1 MALICSG
8 GNNVESDE
16 LLINMGPV
24 HPSTHGVLRFK
35 LKMDG
40 ESIQECTPV
49 LGYLHRGT
57 EKIGEMKT
65 YLQFIPYTD
74 RLDYIAA
81 FPNNYAFVKA
91 VEELA
96 GIEVPLRAE
105 YIRVLTM
112 ELNRIVNHLV
122 SIGSLLMDLGAATMI
137 MWGFRE
143 RENALQLFEM
153 LCGARMTFN
162 YIKPGGVREDI
173 PDGFMPKLNEFL
185 KDMEKRIDDYEQ
197 LINGNEIFH
206 MRMKNIG
213 VINAKD
219 AVNFGWTGPTLRGSG
234 VDYDLRKY
242 EPYSIYPDL
251 DFKVCVRHEGDSF
264 ARFIVRMDEMKESL
278 HILKQVVDNMP
289 ASKEISSAEYGIAPM
304 TGTPTGVSTYFPRI
318 FTPPAGEVYSR
329 IEAPKGELGFYV
341 VSDGTTKPYRVKI
354 RSPSF
359 CNLTAIP
366 GLVKGLKIPDL
377 IAAFGTIDVVLGDV
391 DR

>member
-1 MALICSG
+1 M
-8 GNNVESDE
+8 ETDE
-16 LLINMGPV
+16 LIINMGPV
-24 HPSTHGVLRFK
+24 HPSTHGVLRFR
-35 LKMDG
+35 LRMDG
-40 ESIQECTPV
+40 EIIKECTPV

-57 EKIGEMKT
+57 EKLGEMKT
-65 YLQFIPYTD
+65 YMQFIPYTD
-74 RLDYIAA
+74 RLDYISA

-105 YIRVLTM
+105 YIRVIVM

-173 PDGFMPKLNEFL
+173 PEGFMAKLNEFL
-185 KDMEKRIDDYEQ
+185 KDMEKRIEDYEQ
-197 LINGNEIFH
+197 LISSNEIFM

-213 VINAKD
+213 VISAED
-219 AVNFGWTGPTLRGSG
+219 AVNYGMTGPTLRGSG
-234 VDYDLRKY
+234 VNYDLRKY
-242 EPYSIYPDL
+242 EPYSIYRDL
-251 DFKVCVRHEGDSF
+251 DFRACVRNECDSY
-264 ARFIVRMDEMKESL
+264 ARYIVRIDEMKESL
-278 HILKQVVDNMP
+278 HILRQVVDTMP
-289 ASKEISSAEYGIAPM
+289 EAKIVSSAKYGIAPM
-304 TGTPTGVSTYFPRI
+304 TGTPSAVSTYFPRI

-329 IEAPKGELGFYV
+329 IEAPKGELGFYIA
-341 VSDGTTKPYRVKI
+341 SDGTTKPYRVKI

-366 GLVKGLKIPDL
+366 KMVLGLKIPDL

>member
-1 MALICSG
+1 M
-8 GNNVESDE
+8 ETDE
-16 LLINMGPV
+16 LIINMGPV

-35 LKMDG
+35 LRMDG
-40 ESIQECTPV
+40 EIIKECTPV

-57 EKIGEMKT
+57 EKLGEMKT

-74 RLDYIAA
+74 RLDYMSA
-81 FPNNYAFVKA
+81 FPNNYAYVKA

-105 YIRVLTM
+105 YIRVITM

-122 SIGSLLMDLGAATMI
+122 SIGSLLLDLGASTMI

-143 RENALQLFEM
+143 RENALQLFEK

-173 PDGFMPKLNEFL
+173 PEGFIPQLNEFL
-185 KDMEKRIDDYEQ
+185 KDMEKRIEDYEQ
-197 LINGNEIFH
+197 LINSNEIFL

-213 VINAKD
+213 VISAED
-219 AVNFGWTGPTLRGSG
+219 AINYGMTGPTLRGSG

-251 DFKVCVRHEGDSF
+251 DFKACVRDECDSY
-264 ARFIVRMDEMKESL
+264 ARYIVRIEEMKESL
-278 HILKQVVDNMP
+278 HILRQVVDTIPEAKIVSNP
-289 ASKEISSAEYGIAPM
+289 KYGVAPM
-304 TGTPTGVSTYFPRI
+304 TGTPSAVSTYFPRI
-318 FTPPAGEVYSR
+318 FTPPTGEVYSR
-329 IEAPKGELGFYV
+329 IEAPKGELGFYIA
-341 VSDGTTKPYRVKI
+341 SDGTTKPYRVKI

-366 GLVKGLKIPDL
+366 KMVQGLKIPDL

>member
-1 MALICSG
+1 M
-8 GNNVESDE
+8 ETDE
-16 LLINMGPV
+16 LIINMGPV

-35 LKMDG
+35 LRMDG
-40 ESIQECTPV
+40 EIIKECNV
-49 LGYLHRGT
+49 VMGYLHRGT
-57 EKIGEMKT
+57 EKLGEMKT
-65 YLQFIPYTD
+65 YLQVIPYTD
-74 RLDYIAA
+74 RLDYISAM
-81 FPNNYAFVKA
+81 PNNYAFVKA

-105 YIRVLTM
+105 YIRVLVM

-153 LCGARMTFN
+153 LSGARLTFN
-162 YIKPGGVREDI
+162 YIKPGGVREDM
-173 PDGFMPKLNEFL
+173 PEGFVPKLNEFI
-185 KDMEKRIDDYEQ
+185 KDMEKRIEDYEQ
-197 LINGNEIFH
+197 LINDNEIFL

-213 VINAKD
+213 VISAEEAINY
-219 AVNFGWTGPTLRGSG
+219 GMTGPTLRGSG
-234 VDYDLRKY
+234 VNYDIRKY

-251 DFKVCVRHEGDSF
+251 DFRACVRNEGDSF
-264 ARFIVRMDEMKESL
+264 ARYMVRIDEMRESL
-278 HILKQVVDNMP
+278 HILRQVIDTMP
-289 ASKEISSAEYGIAPM
+289 EAKIVSSAKYGIAPM
-304 TGTPTGVSTYFPRI
+304 TGVPSTVSTYFPRI

-329 IEAPKGELGFYV
+329 IEAPKGELGFYI

-366 GLVKGLKIPDL
+366 EMVKGLKIPDL

>member
-1 MALICSG
+1 M
-8 GNNVESDE
+8 ETEE

-35 LKMDG
+35 LRMDG
-40 ESIQECTPV
+40 EIIKDCTV
-49 LGYLHRGT
+49 VMGYLHRGT
-57 EKIGEMKT
+57 EKLAEMKT

-74 RLDYIAA
+74 RLDYISAM
-81 FPNNYAFVKA
+81 PNNYAYVKA

-105 YIRVLTM
+105 YIRVLTV

-122 SIGSLLMDLGAATMI
+122 FMGSLLLDLGASTAI
-137 MWGFRE
+137 MYGFRE
-143 RENALQLFEM
+143 REKALQLYEM
-153 LCGARMTFN
+153 LCGARMTFS
-162 YIKPGGVREDI
+162 YFRIGGVRDDL
-173 PDGFMPKLNEFL
+173 PDDFIPKLNEFI
-185 KDMEKRIDDYEQ
+185 KDMEKRIEDYKE
-197 LINGNEIFH
+197 LINGNEIFM
-206 MRMKNIG
+206 MRMKGIG
-213 VINAKD
+213 VINAEE
-219 AVNFGWTGPTLRGSG
+219 AINYGMTGPSLRGSG
-234 VDYDLRKY
+234 VNYDIRKI

-251 DFKVCVRHEGDSF
+251 DFKACVRPECDSY
-264 ARFIVRMDEMKESL
+264 ARYMVRIDEMEESL
-278 HILKQVVDNMP
+278 HILRQIVDTIP
-289 ASKEISSAEYGIAPM
+289 KSDIIATQRYGIAPL
-304 TGTPTGVSTYFPRI
+304 TGMPYTAQTYFPRI
-318 FTPPAGEVYSR
+318 FTPPAGEAYSR

-366 GLVKGLKIPDL
+366 KMVVGLKIPDL

>member
-1 MALICSG
+1 M
-8 GNNVESDE
+8 ETEE
-16 LLINMGPV
+16 LLLNMGPV

-35 LKMDG
+35 LRMDG
-40 ESIQECTPV
+40 EIIKECTIV
-49 LGYLHRGT
+49 MGYLHRGT
-57 EKIGEMKT
+57 EKIAEMKT
-65 YLQFIPYTD
+65 YLQFAPYTD
-74 RLDYIAA
+74 RLDYISA
-81 FPNNYAFVKA
+81 FPNNYVYAKA

-96 GIEVPLRAE
+96 GIEVPLKAE

-143 RENALQLFEM
+143 REKALQLFEM
-153 LCGARMTFN
+153 LCGARMTLN
-162 YIKPGGVREDI
+162 YIKPGGVREDL
-173 PDGFMPKLNEFL
+173 PEGFIPKLNEFI
-185 KDMEKRIDDYEQ
+185 KDMEKRVDDYEQ
-197 LINGNEIFH
+197 LVSSNEIFLL
-206 MRMKNIG
+206 RMKNIG
-213 VINAKD
+213 VISAEEAINY
-219 AVNFGWTGPTLRGSG
+219 GLTGPTLRGSG
-234 VDYDLRKY
+234 VDYDIRKL

-251 DFKVCVRHEGDSF
+251 DFKVCVRNECDSY
-264 ARFIVRMDEMKESL
+264 ARYIVRIDEMRESL
-278 HILKQVVDNMP
+278 HILRQLIDTMP
-289 ASKEISSAEYGIAPM
+289 KSTTVTTQKYGIAPM
-304 TGTPTGVSTYFPRI
+304 TGEPTAVMTYFPRI

-329 IEAPKGELGFYV
+329 IEAPKGELGFYI

-366 GLVKGLKIPDL
+366 KMVQGLKIPDL

>member
-1 MALICSG
+1 M
-8 GNNVESDE
+8 ETDE
-16 LLINMGPV
+16 LIVNLGPV
-24 HPSTHGVLRFK
+24 HPSTHGVLRFR
-35 LKMDG
+35 LRLDG
-40 ESIQECTPV
+40 EIIRECTPV

-57 EKIGEMKT
+57 EKLGEMKT

-74 RLDYIAA
+74 RLDYISG

-105 YIRVLTM
+105 YIRVIVM

-122 SIGSLLMDLGAATMI
+122 AIGSLLMDMGASTM
-137 MWGFRE
+137 MVWGFRE

-173 PDGFMPKLNEFL
+173 PEGFMPKFNEFL
-185 KDMEKRIDDYEQ
+185 KDMEKRIEDYEQ
-197 LINGNEIFH
+197 LISSNEIFL

-213 VINAKD
+213 VISAGD
-219 AVNFGWTGPTLRGSG
+219 AINYGMTGPTLRGSG
-234 VDYDLRKY
+234 VNYDVRKY
-242 EPYSIYPDL
+242 EPYSIYRDL
-251 DFKVCVRHEGDSF
+251 DFRACVRSECDSF
-264 ARFIVRMDEMKESL
+264 ARYMVRIDEMKESL
-278 HILKQVVDNMP
+278 HILRQVADTMP
-289 ASKEISSAEYGIAPM
+289 EAKIVSSAKFGIAPM
-304 TGTPTGVSTYFPRI
+304 TGVPSAVSSYFPRI
-318 FTPPAGEVYSR
+318 FAPPAGEVYSR
-329 IEAPKGELGFYV
+329 IEAPKGELGYYIA
-341 VSDGTTKPYRVKI
+341 SDGTTKPYRVKI

-366 GLVKGLKIPDL
+366 KMILGLKIPDL
-377 IAAFGTIDVVLGDV
+377 IAAFGTIDVVLGDI

>member
-1 MALICSG
+1 M
-8 GNNVESDE
+8 ETEE

-35 LKMDG
+35 LRMDG
-40 ESIQECTPV
+40 EIIKECTV
-49 LGYLHRGT
+49 VMGYLHRGT
-57 EKIGEMKT
+57 EKLAEMKT

-74 RLDYIAA
+74 RLDYISAM
-81 FPNNYAFVKA
+81 PNNYAYVKA

-122 SIGSLLMDLGAATMI
+122 FMGSLLLDLGASTAI
-137 MWGFRE
+137 MYGFRE
-143 RENALQLFEM
+143 REKALQLYEM
-153 LCGARMTFN
+153 LCGARMTFS
-162 YIKPGGVREDI
+162 YFRIGGVRDDL
-173 PDGFMPKLNEFL
+173 PDDFMPKLNEFI
-185 KDMEKRIDDYEQ
+185 KDMEKRIEDYKD
-197 LINGNEIFH
+197 LINGNEIFM

-213 VINAKD
+213 VISAEEAINY
-219 AVNFGWTGPTLRGSG
+219 GMTGPSLRGSG
-234 VDYDLRKY
+234 VNYDIRKI

-251 DFKVCVRHEGDSF
+251 DFKACMRPECDSYARYMVR
-264 ARFIVRMDEMKESL
+264 IDEMEESL
-278 HILKQVVDNMP
+278 HILRQIADTMPKSEVV
-289 ASKEISSAEYGIAPM
+289 ATQKYGIAPM
-304 TGTPTGVSTYFPRI
+304 TGMLYTAQTYFPRI
-318 FTPPAGEVYSR
+318 FTPPAGEAYSR

-366 GLVKGLKIPDL
+366 KMVVGLKIPDL

>member
-1 MALICSG
+1 MKT
-8 GNNVESDE
+8 DE

-35 LKMDG
+35 LTMDG
-40 ESIQECTPV
+40 EIIKNCEIV
-49 LGYLHRGT
+49 MGYLHRGT
-57 EKIGEMKT
+57 EKLGEMKT
-65 YLQFIPYTD
+65 YLQFVPYTD
-74 RLDYIAA
+74 RLDYISA
-81 FPNNYAFVKA
+81 FPNNYAYVKA

-105 YIRVLTM
+105 YIRVLTL

-122 SIGSLLMDLGAATMI
+122 MIGSLLLDLGGSTMI

-162 YIKPGGVREDI
+162 YIRPGGVREDL
-173 PDGFMPKLNEFL
+173 PEGFIPKLNEFI
-185 KDMEKRIDDYEQ
+185 KDMEHRIVDYEE
-197 LINGNEIFH
+197 LISGNEIFL

-213 VINAKD
+213 VLSAKD
-219 AVNFGWTGPTLRGSG
+219 AINYGMTGPSLRGHG
-234 VDYDLRKY
+234 VNYDIRKI
-242 EPYSIYPDL
+242 EPYSVYPDL
-251 DFKVCVRHEGDSF
+251 DFRACVRNECDSF
-264 ARFIVRMDEMKESL
+264 ARYMVRIDEMRESL
-278 HILKQVVDNMP
+278 HILRQVADAMP
-289 ASKEISSAEYGIAPM
+289 EGKPTSQAKYGIAPM
-304 TGTPTGVSTYFPRI
+304 TGAPTAVSTYFPRI
-318 FTPPAGEVYSR
+318 FTPPPGEVYSR

-341 VSDGTTKPYRVKI
+341 VSDGTIKPYRIKI

-366 GLVKGLKIPDL
+366 KMVEGLMIPDL

>member
-1 MALICSG
+1 M
-8 GNNVESDE
+8 ETDE

-35 LKMDG
+35 LRMDG
-40 ESIQECTPV
+40 EIIKECTV
-49 LGYLHRGT
+49 VMGYLHRGT
-57 EKIGEMKT
+57 EKLAEMKT

-74 RLDYIAA
+74 RLDYISAM
-81 FPNNYAFVKA
+81 PNNYAYVKA

-105 YIRVLTM
+105 YIRVLTV

-122 SIGSLLMDLGAATMI
+122 FMGSLLLDLGASTAI
-137 MWGFRE
+137 MYGFRE
-143 RENALQLFEM
+143 REKALQLYEM
-153 LCGARMTFN
+153 LCGARMTFS
-162 YIKPGGVREDI
+162 YFRIGGVRDDL
-173 PDGFMPKLNEFL
+173 PDDFMPKLNEFI
-185 KDMEKRIDDYEQ
+185 KDMEKRIEDYKE
-197 LINGNEIFH
+197 LINGNEIFM

-213 VINAKD
+213 VISAEEAINY
-219 AVNFGWTGPTLRGSG
+219 GMTGPSLRGSG
-234 VDYDLRKY
+234 VNYDIRKI

-251 DFKVCVRHEGDSF
+251 DFKACVHQECDSY
-264 ARFIVRMDEMKESL
+264 ARYMVRIDEMEESL
-278 HILKQVVDNMP
+278 HILRQIADTMP
-289 ASKEISSAEYGIAPM
+289 KSDVIATQKYGVAPV
-304 TGTPTGVSTYFPRI
+304 TGMPYTAQTYFPRI
-318 FTPPAGEVYSR
+318 FTPPVGEAYSR

-366 GLVKGLKIPDL
+366 KMVVGLKIPDL

>member
-1 MALICSG
+1 M
-8 GNNVESDE
+8 ETEE

-35 LKMDG
+35 LRMDG
-40 ESIQECTPV
+40 EIIKECTV
-49 LGYLHRGT
+49 VMGYLHRGT
-57 EKIGEMKT
+57 EKLAEMKT

-74 RLDYIAA
+74 RLDYISAM
-81 FPNNYAFVKA
+81 PNNYAYVKA

-105 YIRVLTM
+105 YIRVLTV

-122 SIGSLLMDLGAATMI
+122 FMGSLLLDLGASTAI
-137 MWGFRE
+137 MYGFRE
-143 RENALQLFEM
+143 REKALQLYEM
-153 LCGARMTFN
+153 LCGARMTFS
-162 YIKPGGVREDI
+162 YFRIGGVRDDL
-173 PDGFMPKLNEFL
+173 PDDFMSKLNEFI
-185 KDMEKRIDDYEQ
+185 KDMEKRIEDYKG
-197 LINGNEIFH
+197 LINGNEIFM
-206 MRMKNIG
+206 MRMKGIG
-213 VINAKD
+213 VISAEEAINY
-219 AVNFGWTGPTLRGSG
+219 GMTGPSLRGSG
-234 VDYDLRKY
+234 VNYDIRKI

-251 DFKVCVRHEGDSF
+251 DFKACVRPECDSY
-264 ARFIVRMDEMKESL
+264 ARYMVRIDEMEESL
-278 HILKQVVDNMP
+278 HILRQIADTIPKSEVV
-289 ASKEISSAEYGIAPM
+289 ATQKYGIAPL
-304 TGTPTGVSTYFPRI
+304 TGMPYTAQTYFPRI
-318 FTPPAGEVYSR
+318 FIPPAGEAYSR

-366 GLVKGLKIPDL
+366 KMVVGLKIPDL

>member
-1 MALICSG
+1 M
-8 GNNVESDE
+8 ETEE
-16 LLINMGPV
+16 LLLNMGPV

-35 LKMDG
+35 LRMDG
-40 ESIQECTPV
+40 EIIKECTVV
-49 LGYLHRGT
+49 LGHLHRGT
-57 EKIGEMKT
+57 EKLAEMKT

-74 RLDYIAA
+74 RLDYISA
-81 FPNNYAFVKA
+81 FPNNYALTKSI
-91 VEELA
+91 EELA

-105 YIRVLTM
+105 YIRVLVM

-122 SIGSLLMDLGAATMI
+122 FMGSLLMDLGAATMI

-143 RENALQLFEM
+143 REKALQLFEM

-162 YIKPGGVREDI
+162 YIRPGGVREDL
-173 PDGFMPKLNEFL
+173 PEGFIPKLNEFI

-197 LINGNEIFH
+197 LINSNEIFL

-213 VINAKD
+213 VISAED
-219 AVNFGWTGPTLRGSG
+219 AINYGMTGPALRGSG
-234 VDYDLRKY
+234 VMYDIRRL

-251 DFKVCVRHEGDSF
+251 DFKICVHNECDSF
-264 ARFIVRMDEMKESL
+264 SRYMVRVDEMRESL
-278 HILKQVVDNMP
+278 HILRQVVDTMP
-289 ASKEISSAEYGIAPM
+289 EAKTVCTQKYGMAPM
-304 TGTPTGVSTYFPRI
+304 TGAPSAVMTYFPRI

-329 IEAPKGELGFYV
+329 IEAPKGELGFYI

-359 CNLTAIP
+359 CNLTAISKMV
-366 GLVKGLKIPDL
+366 LGLKIPDL

>member
-1 MALICSG
+1 M
-8 GNNVESDE
+8 ETDE

-35 LKMDG
+35 LRMDG
-40 ESIQECTPV
+40 EIIKECTPV

-57 EKIGEMKT
+57 EKLGEMKT

-74 RLDYIAA
+74 RLDYMSG
-81 FPNNYAFVKA
+81 FTNNYAYVKA

-105 YIRVLTM
+105 YIRIITM
-112 ELNRIVNHLV
+112 ELNRIANHLV
-122 SIGSLLMDLGAATMI
+122 AIGSLLIDLGASTMI
-137 MWGFRE
+137 LWGFRE
-143 RENALQLFEM
+143 RENILQLFES

-173 PDGFMPKLNEFL
+173 PDGFIPKLNEFIN
-185 KDMEKRIDDYEQ
+185 DMEKRIVDYDQ
-197 LINGNEIFH
+197 LISSNEIFL

-213 VINAKD
+213 VINAKE
-219 AVNFGWTGPTLRGSG
+219 AVNFGLTGPTLRGSG
-234 VDYDLRKY
+234 VNYDLRRY
-242 EPYSIYPDL
+242 EPYSIYPDF
-251 DFKVCVRHEGDSF
+251 DFKVCVRKECDSY
-264 ARFIVRMDEMKESL
+264 ARYIVRMDEMKESL
-278 HILKQVVDNMP
+278 HILRQAVDTLP
-289 ASKEISSAEYGIAPM
+289 ESKIINNAKYGIAPM
-304 TGTPTGVSTYFPRI
+304 TGTPSGVSTYFPRI
-318 FTPPAGEVYSR
+318 FTPPPGEVYSR

-366 GLVKGLKIPDL
+366 SMVTGLRIPDL
-377 IAAFGTIDVVLGDV
+377 IAAFGTIDVVLGDI

>member
-1 MALICSG
+1 M
-8 GNNVESDE
+8 ETEE

-35 LKMDG
+35 LRMDG
-40 ESIQECTPV
+40 EIIKECTV
-49 LGYLHRGT
+49 VMGYLHRGT
-57 EKIGEMKT
+57 EKLAEMKT

-74 RLDYIAA
+74 RLDYISAM
-81 FPNNYAFVKA
+81 PNNYAYVKA

-122 SIGSLLMDLGAATMI
+122 FMGSLLLDLGASTAI
-137 MWGFRE
+137 MYGFRE
-143 RENALQLFEM
+143 REKALQLYEM
-153 LCGARMTFN
+153 LCGARMTFS
-162 YIKPGGVREDI
+162 YFRIGGVRDDL
-173 PDGFMPKLNEFL
+173 PDDFMPKLNEFI
-185 KDMEKRIDDYEQ
+185 KDMEKRIQDYKD
-197 LINGNEIFH
+197 LINGNEIFI

-213 VINAKD
+213 VISAEEAINY
-219 AVNFGWTGPTLRGSG
+219 GMTGPSLRGSG
-234 VDYDLRKY
+234 VNYDIRKI
-242 EPYSIYPDL
+242 EPYSIYQDL
-251 DFKVCVRHEGDSF
+251 DFKACVRPECDSY
-264 ARFIVRMDEMKESL
+264 ARYMVRIDEMEESL
-278 HILKQVVDNMP
+278 HILRQIADTMPKSEVV
-289 ASKEISSAEYGIAPM
+289 ATQKYGIAPM
-304 TGTPTGVSTYFPRI
+304 TGIPYTAQTYFPRI
-318 FTPPAGEVYSR
+318 FTPPAGEAYSR

-366 GLVKGLKIPDL
+366 KMVVGLKIPDL